1 MKRKLLVSLAALT
14 LGAAFGFVTP
24 VMAFR
29 GGGGFGGMHGGGFG
43 GMHGGGGFAGMH
55 GGGGFAGVRSG
66 GMFLGNRGFHGGF
79 QGSMAVRGAAF
90 APAVH
95 RFGGAPVGF
104 RHNLAFR
111 HVGFRNRHFRN
122 VAFFGAPF
130 FYGGYSD
137 GCWRQVWTS
146 YGWQWANLCGDYGY

>member
-1 MKRKLLVSLAALT
+1 MAAIA

-24 VMAFR
+24 AMAFH
-29 GGGGFGGMHGGGFG
+29 GGGGMHGGGFG
-43 GMHGGGGFAGMH
+43 GMRGGGGFAGMR
-55 GGGGFAGVRSG
+55 GG
-66 GMFLGNRGFHGGF
+66 GMFLGNSGFHGG
-79 QGSMAVRGAAF
+79 QGSMGAGRGTAF
-90 APAVH
+90 APAIH

-111 HVGFRNRHFRN
+111 HDFGFPHRHTRN

-130 FYGGYSD
+130 FYGDYSD
-137 GCWRQVWTS
+137 GCWRRVWTS

>member
-1 MKRKLLVSLAALT
+1 MKRKLFVSLAAIA

-24 VMAFR
+24 AIAFH
-29 GGGGFGGMHGGGFG
+29 GGGGFGGGGFHGGGFG
-43 GMHGGGGFAGMH
+43 GMHGGG
-55 GGGGFAGVRSG
+55 
-66 GMFLGNRGFHGGF
+66 MFLGDGGFHGGL
-79 QGSMAVRGAAF
+79 QGGMGAGRGEAF

-130 FYGGYSD
+130 FYGDYSD

-146 YGWQWANLCGDYGY
+146 YGWRWANICGDYGY